1 LFLPLSAWV
10 KATHPLPKRFLLESH
25 ADQFDDSWLCWV
37 VLEEVSELYKVNQLN
52 WVSLSASREKTREYI
67 SNAKGVVGGIDDDG
81 WIDREEGCWIQE
93 GLGKPPHPCLP
104 IYIITV
110 DSGDK
115 ERVVYVGKTKSASRF
130 TGGHSAAL
138 KLHAP
143 EYNGLK
149 KSIYRCSIW
158 FDIEDE
164 YVAIDW
170 IEPETLALDLFDSVE
185 SQLIYNLQPE
195 LNVDKRI
202 KITGKHLLDRI
213 HVQNLS
219 TTEILNDYFIYA

>member
-1 LFLPLSAWV
+1 MFLPLSAWI
-10 KATHPLPKRFLLESH
+10 KATHPLPKRFLLENY
-25 ADQFDDSWLCWV
+25 ADRFDEKWLSWV
-37 VLEEVSELYKVNQLN
+37 VMEEVADLYEVNKLN
-52 WVSLSASREKTREYI
+52 WVSLSASREKTKEYI
-67 SNAKGVVGGIDDDG
+67 SKASSVVGEIDDDG
-81 WIDREEGCWIQE
+81 WLEKEDGFWIKDE
-93 GLGKPPHPCLP
+93 LGDPPHPCLP

-110 DSGDK
+110 DSGVK
-115 ERVVYVGKTKSASRF
+115 ERVVYIGKTKSASRF

-143 EYNGLK
+143 EYDGLK

-170 IEPETLALDLFDSVE
+170 VEPETLALDIFDSVE

-195 LNVDKRI
+195 LNVDKRTKLI
-202 KITGKHLLDRI
+202 GKNLLDII
-213 HVQNLS
+213 HIQNMS
-219 TTEILNDYFIYA
+219 VSEILNDHFIYA

>member
-1 LFLPLSAWV
+1 MFLPLSAWI
-10 KATHPLPKRFLLESH
+10 KATHPLPKRFLLQNY
-25 ADQFDDSWLCWV
+25 ADRFDEKWLCWV
-37 VLEEVSELYKVNQLN
+37 VIEEVADLYEVNKLN
-52 WVSLSASREKTREYI
+52 WVSLSASREKTKEYI
-67 SNAKGVVGGIDDDG
+67 SRAASVVGAIDDAG
-81 WIDREEGCWIQE
+81 WLEKEDGCWIKE
-93 GLGKPPHPCLP
+93 ELGNPPHPCLP

-110 DSGDK
+110 ESGEK
-115 ERVVYVGKTKSASRF
+115 ERVVYIGKTKSVSRF

-143 EYNGLK
+143 KYDGLK

-170 IEPETLALDLFDSVE
+170 IEPEVLALDIFDSVE

-195 LNVDKRI
+195 LNVDKR
-202 KITGKHLLDRI
+202 TRLAGKNLLDII
-213 HVQNLS
+213 HIQNMS
-219 TTEILNDYFIYA
+219 TGNILNDHFIYA

>member
-1 LFLPLSAWV
+1 MFLPLSVWI
-10 KATHPLPKRFLLESH
+10 KATHPLPKRFLLQNY
-25 ADQFDDSWLCWV
+25 ADRFDERWLCWV
-37 VLEEVSELYKVNQLN
+37 VMEEVSELHEVNKLN
-52 WVSLSASREKTREYI
+52 WVSLSASRVKTKEYI
-67 SNAKGVVGGIDDDG
+67 SKTATVVGEIDDDR
-81 WIDREEGCWIQE
+81 WLEKEEGFWIKE
-93 GLGKPPHPCLP
+93 ELGNPPYPCLP

-110 DSGDK
+110 DSGEK

-143 EYNGLK
+143 KYDGLK

-170 IEPETLALDLFDSVE
+170 IEPETLALDIFDSVE

-195 LNVDKRI
+195 LNVDKRT
-202 KITGKHLLDRI
+202 KITGKHQLDRI
-213 HVQNLS
+213 HIQNMS
-219 TTEILNDYFIYA
+219 TTEILNDHFIYA

>member
-1 LFLPLSAWV
+1 MFLPLSEWI
-10 KATHPLPKRFLLESH
+10 KGTQPLPKRFLLKNY
-25 ADQFDDSWLCWV
+25 ADRFDEKWLCWV
-37 VLEEVSELYKVNQLN
+37 VMEEVVDLYEVNKLN
-52 WVSLSASREKTREYI
+52 WVSLSASREKTKNYI
-67 SNAKGVVGGIDDDG
+67 SNSACVIGEIDDGRLEKEDG
-81 WIDREEGCWIQE
+81 FWIKEE
-93 GLGKPPHPCLP
+93 LGNPPYPCLP

-143 EYNGLK
+143 KYDGLK
-149 KSIYRCSIW
+149 KSIFRCSVW
-158 FDIEDE
+158 FDINDE

-170 IEPETLALDLFDSVE
+170 IEPEALALDIFDSVE

-195 LNVDKRI
+195 LNVDKRTRL
-202 KITGKHLLDRI
+202 TGKHMLDVI
-213 HVQNLS
+213 HIQNMS
-219 TTEILNDYFIYA
+219 ESDILNDHFINA